1 MTVNEAIEW
10 LKTSWEEG
18 LDAVFNDDTADWFV
32 NFLFN
37 FLEGN
42 WGELTLGQVG
52 FLLFMLYGCYQSVP
66 KPWKD

>member
-10 LKTSWEEG
+10 LETSWEEG

-42 WGELTLGQVG
+42 
-52 FLLFMLYGCYQSVP
+52 
-66 KPWKD
+66 